1 MGLRGRTRQKRNWT
15 IPGASEFNE
24 LIYGPENTMTEAEH
38 AAAFPRIRRRWRSGG
53 REAVMSSG
61 EFIGWRPLGWWLE
74 RPLSERK
81 RVEHDPK
88 VRCEAEAILRLKLAR
103 KVEREAIADRGVI
116 ALQIAAITEDR
127 KAHPED
133 Y

>member
-38 AAAFPRIRRRWRSGG
+38 AAAFPRIRRRWRNGG